1 MKTQTFEIL
10 PLKIIILLSAVVL
23 VCSCNDSRSVA
34 AIDSIQNQLQE
45 AMQIGK
51 TKYEVKIPAA
61 PQTKIIYFY
70 PYTDFE
76 NTPLENSVREELKT
90 IATSVEKP
98 ILAVIDTGKVVKYG
112 KAPYFLNPAG
122 TMPMIWTAQN
132 GFITIKIRKN
142 IDGSYNLIRDKEKN
156 NEQ

>member
-1 MKTQTFEIL
+1 MKQTFEIL

-23 VCSCNDSRSVA
+23 VCSCNDSRSVTA
-34 AIDSIQNQLQE
+34 FDSIQNLLQK
-45 AMQIGK
+45 AKQSGK
-51 TKYEVKIPAA
+51 TEYEVKIPAA

-98 ILAVIDTGKVVKYG
+98 ILAVIDTGKAVKYAE
-112 KAPYFLNPAG
+112 APYFLNPAG

-142 IDGSYNLIRDKEKN
+142 IDGSYNLIRDT
-156 NEQ
+156 QLI

>member
-10 PLKIIILLSAVVL
+10 SVKIIILLSVVIL
-23 VCSCNDSRSVA
+23 MSSCNDSRSVT

-51 TKYEVKIPAA
+51 TEYEVKIPAA

-90 IATSVEKP
+90 IAFSIEKP

-112 KAPYFLNPAG
+112 KALHFLKPAG

-142 IDGSYNLIRDKEKN
+142 IDGSYNLIKDKEKK
-156 NEQ
+156 

>member
-23 VCSCNDSRSVA
+23 VCSCNDSRSVT

-45 AMQIGK
+45 AMQTGK
-51 TKYEVKIPAA
+51 IEYEFKIPAT

-76 NTPLENSVREELKT
+76 NTPLENSVRKELKT
-90 IATSVEKP
+90 IAFSVEKP

-112 KAPYFLNPAG
+112 EAPRFLKPSKA
-122 TMPMIWTAQN
+122 MPMIWTAKK

-142 IDGSYNLIRDKEKN
+142 LDGSYNLIKDKEKK
-156 NEQ
+156 

>member
-1 MKTQTFEIL
+1 
-10 PLKIIILLSAVVL
+10 
-23 VCSCNDSRSVA
+23 
-34 AIDSIQNQLQE
+34 
-45 AMQIGK
+45 MQIGK
-51 TKYEVKIPAA
+51 TKYEVKIPTA

-112 KAPYFLNPAG
+112 EAPCFLKPAG

-132 GFITIKIRKN
+132 GFITIKIQRN
-142 IDGSYNLIRDKEKN
+142 SDGSYNLIKDKEKK
-156 NEQ
+156 

>member
-10 PLKIIILLSAVVL
+10 SVKIIILLSAVVL
-23 VCSCNDSRSVA
+23 VCSCNDSRSIT

-51 TKYEVKIPAA
+51 TEYEVKIPAT

-76 NTPLENSVREELKT
+76 NTPLENSVRKELKT
-90 IATSVEKP
+90 IAFSREKP
-98 ILAVIDTGKVVKYG
+98 LVAVIDADNVVKYG
-112 KAPYFLNPAG
+112 EAPRFLKPSKA
-122 TMPMIWTAQN
+122 MPMIWTAKK

-142 IDGSYNLIRDKEKN
+142 LDGSYNLIRDK
-156 NEQ
+156 QLI

>member
-1 MKTQTFEIL
+1 MKKQTFEIL
-10 PLKIIILLSAVVL
+10 SVKIVILLSVVIL
-23 VCSCNDSRSVA
+23 MSSCNDSRSVT

-45 AMQIGK
+45 AMQTGK
-51 TKYEVKIPAA
+51 IEYEVKIPAA

-70 PYTDFE
+70 PYMDFE

-112 KAPYFLNPAG
+112 KAPHFLKPAG

-142 IDGSYNLIRDKEKN
+142 IDGSYNLIRDK
-156 NEQ
+156 QLI

>member
-1 MKTQTFEIL
+1 MKQTFEIL

-23 VCSCNDSRSVA
+23 VCSCNDSRSVTA
-34 AIDSIQNQLQE
+34 FDSIQNLLQK
-45 AMQIGK
+45 AKQSGK
-51 TKYEVKIPAA
+51 TEYEVKIPAA

-98 ILAVIDTGKVVKYG
+98 ILAVIDTGKAVKYAE
-112 KAPYFLNPAG
+112 APYFLNPAG

-142 IDGSYNLIRDKEKN
+142 IDGSYNLIRDK
-156 NEQ
+156 QLI

>member
-1 MKTQTFEIL
+1 MKQTFEIL
-10 PLKIIILLSAVVL
+10 SVKIIILLSVVIL
-23 VCSCNDSRSVA
+23 MSSCNDSRSVTS
-34 AIDSIQNQLQE
+34 IDSIQNQLQE
-45 AMQIGK
+45 AMQTGK
-51 TKYEVKIPAA
+51 TEYEVKIPATL
-61 PQTKIIYFY
+61 QTKIIYFY

-112 KAPYFLNPAG
+112 KAPHFLNPAG

-142 IDGSYNLIRDKEKN
+142 IDGSYNLIRDK
-156 NEQ
+156 QLI